1 MAKKHYKFDT
11 LMIHA
16 GYNSDPSTGSNVVPI
31 YQTSSYTF
39 KDTDHAVR
47 LFSLEESGNIYTRMA
62 NPTTEVLEKRVASL
76 EGGVGAL
83 ATASGQAAETI
94 AVLNITKA
102 GDEILCSSSLYGGT
116 FTLFKNT
123 LGRLGI
129 TTTFFNVADLHDL
142 QEKISK
148 NTKLIYVE
156 TIGNPELS
164 VPDFETISKI
174 AHQNGIP
181 LIVDNTFATPYLCKP
196 FEFGADIVIH
206 SLTKYMNGHG
216 TCIGG
221 IIVDSGNFNW
231 NNGKFPELSEP
242 DPTYHG
248 VNFFEKFGNEA
259 YIQKARSQFLRDLG
273 STISPFNSFLIL
285 QGLETLSLRMQKHC
299 YNALEIAQYLQN
311 DPRVSWVNYPGLENH
326 KSYINSKKYLTNGF
340 GGILTFGLKGGLE
353 VGKKFIENLELFQHV
368 ANVGDARSLAIHPAS
383 TTHQQLTKEEQLAS
397 GVTEDMIRLS
407 IGLEDIEDLIEDL
420 NNSLTKANIL
430 EREVKNKCL

>member
-1 MAKKHYKFDT
+1 MTKKNYKFDT

-16 GYNSDPSTGSNVVPI
+16 GYNSDLTTGSNVVPI
-31 YQTSSYTF
+31 YQTSSYKF
-39 KDTDHAVR
+39 KDTNHAVR
-47 LFSLEESGNIYTRMA
+47 LFSLEESGNIYTRME
-62 NPTTEVLEKRVASL
+62 NPTTEVLEKRVAAL

-129 TTTFFNVADLHDL
+129 TTHSFHVTDLQDL
-142 QEKISK
+142 QEKISNK
-148 NTKLIYVE
+148 TKLVYVE

-164 VPDFETISKI
+164 VPNFEEISKI
-174 AHQNGIP
+174 AHTNGIP

-242 DPTYHG
+242 DPSYHG
-248 VNFFEKFGNEA
+248 VNFFEKFGNAA
-259 YIQKARSQFLRDLG
+259 YIQKARSQFLRDIG
-273 STISPFNSFLIL
+273 CTISPFNSFLIL

-299 YNALEIAQYLQN
+299 FNALQIAHYLQN
-311 DPRVSWVNYPGLENH
+311 DPRVNWVNYPGLEDH
-326 KSYINSKKYLTNGF
+326 KTYNNSKNFLKNGF

-353 VGKKFIENLELFQHV
+353 AGRKFIENLELFQHV

-407 IGLEDIEDLIEDL
+407 VGLEDIEDLIEDINL
-420 NNSLTKANIL
+420 SLTKATTSQ
-430 EREVKNKCL
+430 REHGSKCP

>member
-1 MAKKHYKFDT
+1 M
-11 LMIHA
+11 
-16 GYNSDPSTGSNVVPI
+16 
-31 YQTSSYTF
+31 
-39 KDTDHAVR
+39 
-47 LFSLEESGNIYTRMA
+47 
-62 NPTTEVLEKRVASL
+62 
-76 EGGVGAL
+76 
-83 ATASGQAAETI
+83 
-94 AVLNITKA
+94 
-102 GDEILCSSSLYGGT
+102 
-116 FTLFKNT
+116 
-123 LGRLGI
+123 
-129 TTTFFNVADLHDL
+129 
-142 QEKISK
+142 
-148 NTKLIYVE
+148 
-156 TIGNPELS
+156 
-164 VPDFETISKI
+164 
-174 AHQNGIP
+174 
-181 LIVDNTFATPYLCKP
+181 IVDNTFATPYLCKP

-326 KSYINSKKYLTNGF
+326 KSYINSKKYLNNGF